1 MLTSQGDNEQ
11 IFLQQLPR
19 HAVRL
24 QLLRLSNSVDDTAW
38 ATSASG
44 HMYATDS
51 SADTVDIVTGRFPVG
66 IAFTAVTP
74 CNANTAPATCP
85 APGFPANFLGAINPF
100 TGHLTAVPVTGPTF
114 QPKGLIYVGPSGR
127 VS

>member
-19 HAVRL
+19 HATRL
-24 QLLRLSNSVDDTAW
+24 ELLRLSNSVDDTAW

-44 HMYATDS
+44 RMYATDS
-51 SADTVDIVTGRFPVG
+51 SANTVDVVTGRFPVG
-66 IAFTAVTP
+66 VAFTAVTP
-74 CNANTAPATCP
+74 CNANSAPATCP
-85 APGFPANFLGAINPF
+85 APGFPPNYLGSINPY
-100 TGHLTAVPVTGPTF
+100 TGHLTAVPVTGAPF
-114 QPKGLIYVGPSGR
+114 QPKGLIYVGPGPR